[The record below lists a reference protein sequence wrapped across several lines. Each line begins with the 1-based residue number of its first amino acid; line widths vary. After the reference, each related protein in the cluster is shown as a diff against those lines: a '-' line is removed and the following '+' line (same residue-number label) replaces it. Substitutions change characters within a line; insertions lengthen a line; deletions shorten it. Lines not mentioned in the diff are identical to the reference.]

1 MPRQGQTAFWFAR
14 ELGGMEML
22 RSDQLDPAYPR
33 HMHTTFTIGVVDMGV
48 VVNQSRGETSYIPQ
62 NSVYVFNPGD
72 VHSGHASHDLLI
84 SHRTFY
90 PSEAALTRL
99 AHDIGLRGAPYFKS
113 SSLYAPRSAER
124 LRALHRLLERSESLL
139 ERESAVVEVFGTLLT
154 QHTPLLVS
162 SRPEANEPRAVQEVR
177 DYLEAHLAEN
187 VSLDALADL
196 VGLNRAYLIRVFRRS
211 VGIPPYTY
219 LIQIRVEHAK
229 SLLRTG
235 ADPAQVA
242 LEVGFGDQSHLNLHF
257 KRVMNL
263 TPGRYARSHYLPR
276 QVEGKPSR

>member
-1 MPRQGQTAFWFAR
+1 
-14 ELGGMEML
+14 MEML

-33 HMHTTFTIGVVDMGV
+33 HMHATFTIGVVDMGV

-72 VHSGHASHDLLI
+72 VHSGHAPDDLLI

-90 PSEAALTRL
+90 PSEAALTGL
-99 AHDIGLRGAPYFKS
+99 AEDAGLRGAPYFKS
-113 SSLYAPRSAER
+113 SSFYAPRSAEC
-124 LRALHRLLERSESLL
+124 LRALHRLLERSEDLL
-139 ERESAVVEVFGTLLT
+139 ARESAVVEVFGTLLT
-154 QHTPLLVS
+154 QHTPLLVG
-162 SRPEANEPRAVQEVR
+162 SRPEANESRAVQEVR

-196 VGLNRAYLIRVFRRS
+196 VGLSRAYLIRVFKRS

-219 LIQIRVEHAK
+219 LIQRRIERAK
-229 SLLRTG
+229 SLLRAG
-235 ADPAQVA
+235 ENPAKVA
-242 LEVGFGDQSHLNLHF
+242 LEVGFSDQSHLNLHF
-257 KRVMNL
+257 RRVMNL

-276 QVEGKPSR
+276 QVKGKPSR